1 MFTNLR
7 TLAIYDE
14 LNDDDFQILLPIMK
28 SLTSLILPKP
38 NFENYIYTEC
48 KSLRTLTFG
57 EYEDDEHFISILE
70 GMIE

>member
-7 TLAIYDE
+7 TLAIHDE
-14 LNDDDFQILLPIMK
+14 LNEDDFQILLPIMK
-28 SLTSLILPKP
+28 SLTSLILSKP

-48 KSLRTLTFG
+48 KSLRTLTFV

-70 GMIE
+70 GMI